1 MKFRA
6 KAALLMVLV
15 AGALFTGAEAA
26 YSLRP
31 RENRQLPKEVYESFA
46 VRADAAEFV
55 IKASGD
61 YVAVFERARDREP
74 VSVTGIELKNLREAD
89 RAMIEAGIPVISRHE
104 LLQLLE
110 DLGS

>member
-1 MKFRA
+1 M
-6 KAALLMVLV
+6 
-15 AGALFTGAEAA
+15 
-26 YSLRP
+26 
-31 RENRQLPKEVYESFA
+31 
-46 VRADAAEFV
+46 
-55 IKASGD
+55 
-61 YVAVFERARDREP
+61 AVFERARDREP

>member
-1 MKFRA
+1 VKLRA
-6 KAALLMVLV
+6 RAALLMVLA

-31 RENRQLPKEVYESFA
+31 REDSRLPKEVYASFA
-46 VRADAAEFV
+46 VRADAAEYV
-55 IKASGD
+55 IRDSGG
-61 YVAVFERARDREP
+61 YVAVFERARDRQP
-74 VSVTGIELKNLREAD
+74 VSVTGIELKSLREAD